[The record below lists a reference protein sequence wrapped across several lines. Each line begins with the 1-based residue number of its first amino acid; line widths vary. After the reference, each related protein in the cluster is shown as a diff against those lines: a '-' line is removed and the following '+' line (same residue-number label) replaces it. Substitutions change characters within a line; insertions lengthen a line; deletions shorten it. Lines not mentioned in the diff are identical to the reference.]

1 MPLGGRPGQRRLRIE
16 RPVFVVAQ
24 PVVLPGERGREARLP
39 ELPSEAGI
47 EVGGVLVEPGVG
59 VGRRGRA
66 FEHGVVLPVA
76 RAGEAKGAAGRQLP
90 ARREGVALVGRHV
103 QPVDALA
110 RRDVEG
116 RGRGGGIV
124 VFEPRPLGI
133 VVMGVVD
140 AQIEAAGRDVAQR
153 KVVQRLVAPLVRER
167 MDVGSRRARKAVR
180 IRREGAG
187 VGGAHPPPLLRRVL
201 HGGAQ
206 PVAPP
211 LVGHPLI
218 LPDIVGLPGEGVPR
232 VQVETRQLLA
242 PGRRIGDVGR
252 PPGRR
257 EREAAAGI
265 VGVVPAIRVVG
276 VHLAREGRLVAA
288 AQHDVDR
295 RTADVVLR
303 RGAEHHLGPLHAIDR
318 SRAQQRGQLLGGHRR
333 GAPVQNH
340 RDGRGAG
347 QRQRPLLLRNTRQA
361 RQGLVGV
368 VHGLPLGQSPEV
380 VVQPPLLDLHHGPFA
395 LDHDGIDRRRGLR
408 KADVAQIGK
417 VRLDGAELVGQMLDL
432 QPVGAHRRAKL
443 ETSVRTRGGGPEVD
457 RVAVEEDDGRP
468 GDGGIRR
475 IDDPAP
481 DCVGSGRRRCCLG
494 CCLGHCT
501 ECCLGCCLSLHGSDR
516 PQDRDRNQQKN

>member
-1 MPLGGRPGQRRLRIE
+1 
-16 RPVFVVAQ
+16 
-24 PVVLPGERGREARLP
+24 
-39 ELPSEAGI
+39 
-47 EVGGVLVEPGVG
+47 
-59 VGRRGRA
+59 
-66 FEHGVVLPVA
+66 
-76 RAGEAKGAAGRQLP
+76 
-90 ARREGVALVGRHV
+90 
-103 QPVDALA
+103 
-110 RRDVEG
+110 
-116 RGRGGGIV
+116 
-124 VFEPRPLGI
+124 
-133 VVMGVVD
+133 MGVVD
-140 AQIEAAGRDVAQR
+140 AQIEAAGRDVAQHE
-153 KVVQRLVAPLVRER
+153 VVQRLVAPLVRER

-187 VGGAHPPPLLRRVL
+187 VGGAYPPPLLRKVL

-218 LPDIVGLPGEGVPR
+218 LPDVIGLPGEGVPR

-257 EREAAAGI
+257 ECEAAAGI
-265 VGVVPAIRVVG
+265 VGVVPAVRVVG
-276 VHLAREGRLVAA
+276 VHLAREGCLVAA

-303 RGAEHHLGPLHAIDR
+303 RGTEHHLGPLHAIDR

-432 QPVGAHRRAKL
+432 QPVGTHRRTEL
-443 ETSVRTRGGGPEVD
+443 EASVRPRSGGPEVD
-457 RVAVEEDDGRP
+457 RIAVEEDDGRP
-468 GDGGIRR
+468 GNGGIRR

-481 DCVGSGRRRCCLG
+481 DCVGSGRRRCRSG
-494 CCLGHCT
+494 CCLG
-501 ECCLGCCLSLHGSDR
+501 LRGSDR
-516 PQDRDRNQQKN
+516 PQDRERNQQKKRVCCFIVFAVCEVSSSTAKIGSAGPCRCAFHLAREIATQ